1 MLPTSGIGNTQFAYY
16 NFKNIHKDRVAFGGF
31 FVEACRRPN
40 PVEKG
45 AI

>member
-1 MLPTSGIGNTQFAYY
+1 MLPTSGIENTQFAYY

-40 PVEKG
+40 PVEKSS
-45 AI
+45 I